1 MANGDL
7 ITSKHQHGE
16 RCSKLTLPSKYKKNK
31 EASLNKKNKA
41 QIPELEIP
49 ELQIAAWN
57 ID

>member
-1 MANGDL
+1 MVNGAQNSPCQAS
-7 ITSKHQHGE
+7 I
-16 RCSKLTLPSKYKKNK
+16 KKNK